1 MKKEFKIGLAGI
13 VALVVMF
20 FGIKFLKGKAIFA
33 TTSEYY
39 VKFADAKGLTK
50 SSTVYVE
57 GFEAGIV
64 TDIQYDYANPGNII
78 VEISLDPKMVL
89 CEGTSITLNSGLM
102 GGCNMN
108 IVPAQIS
115 DKRYL
120 PGDTIIG
127 KEEFSLMSEA
137 EAIMPKI
144 NTIANK
150 LDTLITSLNTLASNP
165 NLPVILNNV
174 EKVTHELTITTRHL
188 NTIVVNDLPS
198 LARTYNKVGENMM
211 AITDNLKTVDFKA
224 TMDSVN
230 LTISNVNGIMDQI
243 ANPNGT
249 IGALIHDR
257 SLYNS
262 LHETVGHIDS
272 LMTDIKARPKRYVHF
287 SVFGSKNK

>member
-20 FGIKFLKGKAIFA
+20 FGIKFLKGKAIFD

-150 LDTLITSLNTLASNP
+150 LDTLITSLNTLASNT

-198 LARTYNKVGENMM
+198 LARTYNKVGENMV

-287 SVFGSKNK
+287 SVFGSKTK